1 MMIVENFEQIVQ
13 NFAPQAKLLRAWK
26 LTGGVSAQVTALEIS
41 LPDGQTQKYIVR
53 QHGAGDLSANP
64 NIAQDEFKLLTA
76 LHAAGLPVPQP
87 YFVDAS
93 GKIFDTPYI
102 VAEFIDG
109 ETDFAPQNLD
119 DFLRQMA
126 SVLAQIHRL
135 DLAQHDLS
143 FLPSRDESISGW
155 LKNPPATLDDS
166 LQESRIRD
174 TLGSAWRFPNM
185 NPTGLLH
192 GDFWVGNLLWKSGGL
207 VAVVDW
213 EDASLGDPLSD
224 LAVSR
229 LEVLWAFGADA
240 MHTYTRHYQA
250 AMPALDFANLP
261 LWDVYAASRPLGKID
276 TWGLD
281 AATITTMR
289 QRHRW
294 FVNQAFEL
302 LENR

>member
-53 QHGAGDLSANP
+53 QHGAIDLAQNP
-64 NIAQDEFKLLTA
+64 DIATDEFKLLSA
-76 LHAAGLPVPQP
+76 LHSAGLPVPQP
-87 YFVDAS
+87 YFVDTSA
-93 GKIFDTPYI
+93 KIFDAPYI
-102 VAEFIDG
+102 VLEFIDG
-109 ETDFAPQNLD
+109 ETDFAPANLD

-143 FLPSRDESISGW
+143 FLPTRDAGISGW
-155 LKNPPATLDDS
+155 LKNPPATLDET
-166 LQESRIRD
+166 LQESRIRH

-185 NPTGLLH
+185 NPAGLLH
-192 GDFWVGNLLWKSGGL
+192 GDYWVGNLLWKNGELTG
-207 VAVVDW
+207 VVDW
-213 EDASLGDPLSD
+213 EDATLGDPLSD

-250 AMPALDFANLP
+250 AMPALDYANLP
-261 LWDVYAASRPLGKID
+261 LWDIYAASRPLGKID

-281 AATITTMR
+281 DNTIATMR
-289 QRHRW
+289 ERHYW
-294 FVNQAFEL
+294 FVNAAFKL